1 MDVITSK
8 TVEKTGEVI
17 WQTVEKILAMHKEK
31 KNWKKLFIDT
41 GDFFI
46 NSTDQEDHFFN
57 DIDNS
62 LATFKSSSIIKIFF
76 TLLTPK

>member
-31 KNWKKLFIDT
+31 KNWKKLFWK
-41 GDFFI
+41 
-46 NSTDQEDHFFN
+46 
-57 DIDNS
+57 
-62 LATFKSSSIIKIFF
+62 L
-76 TLLTPK
+76 

>member
-31 KNWKKLFIDT
+31 KNGRNFL
-41 GDFFI
+41 
-46 NSTDQEDHFFN
+46 
-57 DIDNS
+57 
-62 LATFKSSSIIKIFF
+62 SIQAIFS
-76 TLLTPK
+76 